1 MLKIYNTDVET
12 NQFGQIEEF
21 KKGCWINLVN
31 PSEEEIQLVCE
42 NLKIQDDFI
51 RYALDYEEKARID
64 IEEDDETILFVVDT
78 PTTEK
83 REGAEIYTT
92 VPLGMIIVRD
102 DFFITVSLR
111 KNKVIKEFE
120 KIRVKNNIQ
129 TYNN

>member
-64 IEEDDETILFVVDT
+64 QDEDENVTFVVIDT
-78 PTTEK
+78 PTVEK
-83 REGAEIYTT
+83 SEEVFDILLTWN
-92 VPLGMIIVRD
+92 P
-102 DFFITVSLR
+102 
-111 KNKVIKEFE
+111 
-120 KIRVKNNIQ
+120 
-129 TYNN
+129 